1 MRRVYFQF
9 EVKTASVFDT
19 FISERD
25 EAETSGAYSIEYAS
39 IGDVVHAWVTAG
51 EHVGKSRAR
60 SALTRVFEGNEREVE
75 SNIPFNV
82 AAPGQQARQWGQLVP
97 SLAVYHPPC
106 HAGGT
111 MGDPN
116 HAELVVEIHWVE
128 DLALVMAKVQS
139 YLAPPFRGPNNTV
152 VREVWTL
159 LLPTDAPTQ
168 PEVLTNVGE
177 VAALH
182 ALGGDEDLAH
192 ILQDIA
198 HSPVLL
204 FHARGDV
211 AFAPVYCVL
220 DWNKTVSPPSGSVL
234 SIGFATTPILRTVY
248 RGRCAGRTKFDGY

>member
-1 MRRVYFQF
+1 MRTVYFQF

-19 FISERD
+19 FISEKD
-25 EAETSGAYSIEYAS
+25 EAETSGAYSVEYAC

-51 EHVGKSRAR
+51 GHIGKSRAR
-60 SALTRVFEGNEREVE
+60 SALTRVFEDNGREVE
-75 SNIPFNV
+75 SNTPFNV
-82 AAPGQQARQWGQLVP
+82 TTPRQQARQWGQLVP

-111 MGDPN
+111 MGNPC
-116 HAELVVEIHWVE
+116 HAELVVEIHWME
-128 DLALVMAKVQS
+128 DLALAMAKVQS
-139 YLAPPFRGPNNTV
+139 YLAPQFLGPNNTI

-159 LLPTDAPTQ
+159 LLPPDAPTP
-168 PEVLTNVGE
+168 PEVLTELGD

-182 ALGGDEDLAH
+182 ALSGEEDIAH
-192 ILQDIA
+192 ILQNTA
-198 HSPVLL
+198 RTPVLL

-220 DWNKTVSPPSGSVL
+220 DWNKTVCPPSGSVF

-248 RGRCAGRTKFDGY
+248 RGRCAGCTKFDRC